1 MFYLKDYKSHW
12 YKKGMRMTKVKCKK
26 AMQPQQSLVKI
37 AYTSRLHF
45 IQLLRELSLIFILIV
60 YFEWE
65 LSHGFSLARN
75 LGDSVVS
82 IAVWM
87 KAWVLL
93 TSAVSAGISKT
104 RKRRLL
110 FCTHFTAHSLV
121 CQPRKEMRVDGF
133 MPHWGI
139 KVTSSWKMSLG
150 P

>member
-1 MFYLKDYKSHW
+1 
-12 YKKGMRMTKVKCKK
+12 MTKVKCKK

-87 KAWVLL
+87 KA
-93 TSAVSAGISKT
+93 
-104 RKRRLL
+104 
-110 FCTHFTAHSLV
+110 
-121 CQPRKEMRVDGF
+121 
-133 MPHWGI
+133 
-139 KVTSSWKMSLG
+139 
-150 P
+150 